1 MTRFLVT
8 KAPQAILRLAGA
20 LAVYA
25 ALRAVPWP
33 LGMAHWMALGSAA
46 ALATAVLLICGT
58 LLYDTFY
65 PDLSQHQ
72 MHQDAFWPRPR
83 R

>member
-8 KAPQAILRLAGA
+8 EAPRAILRLAGA

-25 ALRAVPWP
+25 ALHAVPWP
-33 LGMAHWMALGSAA
+33 LEIARWVAMGSAA

-58 LLYDTFY
+58 LLYDTLFFER
-65 PDLSQHQ
+65 H
-72 MHQDAFWPRPR
+72 WR
-83 R
+83 RNV